1 MSTTTS
7 RNPTISYTKLKAKK
21 KKEKQIS
28 SHIYVYIIDSK
39 DSYVPKIHHPN
50 CPYLQ
55 HEGNNTIPATMG
67 NGMNK

>member
-21 KKEKQIS
+21 KKRETNFQS
-28 SHIYVYIIDSK
+28 YLCLHNDSK